1 MATILVTGGNRG
13 IGFGVVQAIANR
25 LPDSLVIIGC
35 RSTVAGDEAMTELR
49 ELGVKANLDVLLL
62 DIEDDASIT
71 AAVAT
76 VDQKHGKLDVLIN
89 NAAKLE
95 VADSAELS
103 EIRSKTNAVYN
114 NCITSNAI
122 VTQAFLPLLR
132 KAEYPRVIMNSSAR
146 GSLTRTAS
154 RELPPVS
161 LVDYCVAKAALN
173 MLTLHFQLAEEQR
186 QDGNRVIFWAT
197 SPGHCKTAFNNFRG
211 VKDPIDGAEAIVRL
225 LESEKG
231 VTEPGT
237 FWEFEQ
243 GEFRMVP
250 W

>member
-13 IGFGVVQAIANR
+13 IGFGIVQAIAER

-35 RSTVAGDEAMTELR
+35 RSTVAGHEAVTKLR
-49 ELGVKANLDVLLL
+49 ELGVKTNLDVLLL
-62 DIEDDASIT
+62 DIEDDASI
-71 AAVAT
+71 ASLPLS
-76 VDQKHGKLDVLIN
+76 QLLIRNMGILIN

-95 VADSAELS
+95 VAGSAELS
-103 EIRSKTNAVYN
+103 DIRSKSNAVYN
-114 NCITSNAI
+114 TCITSNAI

-161 LVDYCVAKAALN
+161 LVEYCVAKAALN

-186 QDGNRVIFWAT
+186 QDGNKVVFWAT

-211 VKDPIDGAEAIVRL
+211 VKEPIDGAEAIVRL

>member
-13 IGFGVVQAIANR
+13 IGFGIVQAITER
-25 LPDSLVIIGC
+25 LPDFLVIIGC
-35 RSTVAGDEAMTELR
+35 RSTVAGHEAVTKLKG
-49 ELGVKANLDVLLL
+49 LGVKTNLDVLQL

-103 EIRSKTNAVYN
+103 EIRSKSNAVYN

-154 RELPPVS
+154 REVS
-161 LVDYCVAKAALN
+161 A
-173 MLTLHFQLAEEQR
+173 Q
-186 QDGNRVIFWAT
+186 
-197 SPGHCKTAFNNFRG
+197 
-211 VKDPIDGAEAIVRL
+211 
-225 LESEKG
+225 
-231 VTEPGT
+231 
-237 FWEFEQ
+237 
-243 GEFRMVP
+243 
-250 W
+250 

>member
-1 MATILVTGGNRG
+1 MAIILVTGGNRG
-13 IGFGVVQAIANR
+13 IGFGIVQAIADR
-25 LPDSLVIIGC
+25 LPDSTVIIGC
-35 RSTVAGDEAMTELR
+35 L
-49 ELGVKANLDVLLL
+49 
-62 DIEDDASIT
+62 
-71 AAVAT
+71 
-76 VDQKHGKLDVLIN
+76 LIN

-95 VADSAELS
+95 VAGSAELS
-103 EIRSKTNAVYN
+103 EIRLKSNAVYN

-186 QDGNRVIFWAT
+186 QEGHRVIFWAT
-197 SPGHCKTAFNNFRG
+197 SPGHCKTAFNDFRG
-211 VKDPIDGAEAIVRL
+211 LKNPVDGAEAVVRL
-225 LESEKG
+225 LESGKG

-237 FWEFEQ
+237 FWEFEH

>member
-13 IGFGVVQAIANR
+13 IGFGIVQAIADR
-25 LPDSLVIIGC
+25 LPDSTVIIGC
-35 RSTVAGDEAMTELR
+35 RSTLAGDEAVTKLR
-49 ELGVKANLDVLLL
+49 ELGVKTNLDL
-62 DIEDDASIT
+62 IRNMGI
-71 AAVAT
+71 
-76 VDQKHGKLDVLIN
+76 LIN
-89 NAAKLE
+89 NAANLE
-95 VADSAELS
+95 VASSSELS

-161 LVDYCVAKAALN
+161 LVNYCVAKAALN

-186 QDGNRVIFWAT
+186 QDGQRVMFWAT

-231 VTEPGT
+231 VTKPGT

-243 GEFRMVP
+243 GMFRMVP